1 MCDILVAEDS
11 YALANLLT
19 FVLKNAGYSVDLHR
33 NGATALEACQQQKYS
48 LLLLDQQMPHMT
60 GLQVI
65 EAVRAGGPNQNTLIL
80 LCTAKSHE
88 LGPGQLIEQLHI
100 SKVFQKPFSP
110 RELVRHLRDIVAPAV
125 SQLQGVQ

>member
-11 YALANLLT
+11 FALANLLT
-19 FVLKNAGYSVDLHR
+19 FVLKNAGYAVDLHR
-33 NGATALEACQQQKYS
+33 NGATALEAAQQQKYS
-48 LLLLDQQMPHMT
+48 LLLLDQQMPHLT

-65 EAVRAGGPNQNTLIL
+65 EAVRAGGPNRTTPIL

-88 LGPGQLIEQLHI
+88 LGPSESIERLEI

-110 RELVRHLRDIVAPAV
+110 RELVSYLRETIAPAA
-125 SQLQGVQ
+125 LQTQGAV